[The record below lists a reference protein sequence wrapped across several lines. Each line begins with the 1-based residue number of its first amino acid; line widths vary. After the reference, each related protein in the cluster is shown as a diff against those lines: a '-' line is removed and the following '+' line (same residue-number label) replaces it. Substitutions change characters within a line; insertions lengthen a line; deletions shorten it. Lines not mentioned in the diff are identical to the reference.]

1 MLGGAASTA
10 HAADLDTLQS
20 QLKQLKQQMQ
30 LLEQQLAD
38 EKSKQS
44 QINKQHEQQVAE
56 ISKKADNKEVVVAA
70 AAPEQEDEG
79 IKIGGAVRFNY
90 STNTYDEDT
99 QDRGGDLD
107 FEVFRLNLSGE
118 ISDISVNGDFRF

>member
-44 QINKQHEQQVAE
+44 QIQS
-56 ISKKADNKEVVVAA
+56 SKTKANPKKKKYLR
-70 AAPEQEDEG
+70 
-79 IKIGGAVRFNY
+79 I
-90 STNTYDEDT
+90 
-99 QDRGGDLD
+99 
-107 FEVFRLNLSGE
+107 
-118 ISDISVNGDFRF
+118 

>member
-56 ISKKADNKEVVVAA
+56 ISKKADAR
-70 AAPEQEDEG
+70 PW
-79 IKIGGAVRFNY
+79 R
-90 STNTYDEDT
+90 
-99 QDRGGDLD
+99 R
-107 FEVFRLNLSGE
+107 FRL
-118 ISDISVNGDFRF
+118 